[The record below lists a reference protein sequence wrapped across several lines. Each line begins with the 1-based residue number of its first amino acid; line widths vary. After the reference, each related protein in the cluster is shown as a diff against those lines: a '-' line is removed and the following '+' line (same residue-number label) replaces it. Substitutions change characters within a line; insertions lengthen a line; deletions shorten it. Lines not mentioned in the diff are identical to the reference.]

1 MKCMSLELEHDCP
14 HCEESR
20 IFYKAASMTVHLGT
34 KTKWRCP
41 ECNYAFIKINGIDS
55 SASA

>member
-1 MKCMSLELEHDCP
+1 MSLELEHDCP
-14 HCEESR
+14 HCGETR
-20 IFYKAASMTVHLGT
+20 VFYKAASMTVHLGT

-55 SASA
+55 SVSA